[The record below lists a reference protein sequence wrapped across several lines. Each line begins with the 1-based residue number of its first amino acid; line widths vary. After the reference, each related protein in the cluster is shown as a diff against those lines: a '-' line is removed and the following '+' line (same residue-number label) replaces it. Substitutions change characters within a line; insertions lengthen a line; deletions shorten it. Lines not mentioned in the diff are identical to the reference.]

1 MKGWSMKGNKIRLSV
16 ATLALCFVASAFA
29 QETMTLD
36 RALMLAKDG
45 NGDVRSAF
53 LSYRSARASAR
64 SSFSSYLP
72 TITPSFSL
80 ESGRS
85 QVLTGAFRGSEN
97 NSTTGAAVDVNW
109 RLFDNGSRDDNYKRA
124 LLSASISELNAL
136 QTLRSTLFSVHT
148 RFFDALRSQ
157 ELLKVQQE
165 NLKRAAVILEQ
176 TKIRANPPI
185 EDLPRKNILQAE
197 ADYQNARVSVL
208 TAENR
213 VQSTAAN
220 LKEILAWDEEELPD
234 LVKPTSQQLPPLDF
248 TLQEAFVRGLEY
260 RADLASTRKRVESQ
274 ALAVRTARRNGF
286 LDYSVDAS
294 YRHVFAEDPF
304 NRAALTFSAS
314 LPLYDGERTKF
325 LTEAEKLTLASLEAS
340 LDQSERVARAEI
352 EATYK
357 EYGQN
362 RVRYEAATAAL
373 EAAQVNFDA
382 AVESQREGAGNL
394 IEVLTAQVSL
404 TTAESNL
411 VEATYD
417 LLISNVR
424 LQLVT
429 GDSMPG
435 E

>member
-1 MKGWSMKGNKIRLSV
+1 MKVSSIRFTVV
-16 ATLALCFVASAFA
+16 ALAIGVVASGFA
-29 QETMTLD
+29 QETLTLD

-45 NGDVRSAF
+45 NGDVRAAY

-64 SSFSSYLP
+64 SSFSSFLP
-72 TITPSFSL
+72 TITPTFTI
-80 ESGRS
+80 ESARS
-85 QVLTGAFRGSEN
+85 QVLTGEFRGTEN
-97 NSTTGAAVDVNW
+97 DTTRGAGVEVSW

-124 LLSASISELNAL
+124 LLSASISELSAL
-136 QTLRSTLFSVHT
+136 QTLRTTLFSVHT

-157 ELLKVQQE
+157 ELLRVQQE
-165 NLKRAAVILEQ
+165 NLKRAEVILEQ
-176 TKIRANPPI
+176 TKVRANPPI
-185 EDLPRKNILQAE
+185 EDVPRKNILQAE

-213 VQSTAAN
+213 VQTTEAD
-220 LKEILAWDEEELPD
+220 LKAVLAWDDEELPD
-234 LVKPTSQQLPPLDF
+234 LVQPTTQQLPPLDF
-248 TLQEAFVRGLEY
+248 TLQEAIARGLEY

-274 ALAVRTARRNGF
+274 ALAVRTARRNGL

-362 RVRYEAATAAL
+362 RVRYEAASAAL
-373 EAAQVNFDA
+373 EAAKVNFDA

-424 LQLVT
+424 LQLVI

>member
-1 MKGWSMKGNKIRLSV
+1 MKGNRIRTTV
-16 ATLALCFVASAFA
+16 IVLALGLVASAFA
-29 QETMTLD
+29 QETLTLD

-53 LSYRSARASAR
+53 LNYRSARASAR
-64 SSFSSYLP
+64 SSYSNFLP

-85 QVLTGAFRGSEN
+85 EVLTGPFRGSEN

-124 LLSASISELNAL
+124 LLGASISELNAL

-157 ELLKVQQE
+157 ELLRVQQE

-185 EDLPRKNILQAE
+185 EDVPKKNILQAE

-234 LVKPTSQQLPPLDF
+234 LVKPTTQQLPPLDF

-274 ALAVRTARRNGF
+274 ELAVRTARRNGF

-304 NRAALTFSAS
+304 NRAALTFTAS
-314 LPLYDGERTKF
+314 LPLYDGERTKY

-394 IEVLTAQVSL
+394 IEVLTARVSL